1 MTVTRAAAVQLAPVI
16 GELDGNRERA
26 AAAIVDAAGRGAQL
40 VVLPELAV
48 SGYRFDD
55 RVEARASAEPLD
67 GPTVGGW
74 TELAASRGI
83 TIVGGICE
91 LGASGALHD
100 TVVIVGR
107 DGLIGS
113 YRKTH
118 LWNREREIFD
128 PGLVAPPVLATE
140 HGRLGVAICYDS
152 WFPEVMRRLALE
164 RAEVVAVPMNNSAAQ
179 PPHTPQQIEVTVAA
193 ATAVCNRVFIVQ
205 ADRSG
210 RERGADWDEASVIV
224 DPDGRLLAGPE
235 RGTAMLVADLELDL
249 ARAKTIGA
257 RNDVLADRR
266 PELYGWSG

>member
-16 GELDGNRERA
+16 GELDRNRELA
-26 AAAIVDAAGRGAQL
+26 AAAILDAAGRGAQL

-67 GPTVGGW
+67 GPTVARW
-74 TELAASRGI
+74 TELAALRGL

-91 LGASGALHD
+91 LGVWGALHD
-100 TVVIVGR
+100 TVAIVGR

-179 PPHTPQQIEVTVAA
+179 PPHTPHQIEVTVAV

-235 RGTAMLVADLELDL
+235 PGPAVLVADLELDL
-249 ARAKTIGA
+249 ARAKAIGS